1 MEKWKIIRNDDNEII
16 KYSLTENIYIQRD
29 YARSFT
35 SNKYYN
41 QLIVNNKLIAMTGPG
56 TGFTL
61 KSLKDLG
68 ERYLTERNIPN
79 SRSELEY
86 IIKDKL
92 TYFPDET
99 YLHKWFCQIFNSLG
113 EMIGYILEENK
124 EDALRKWEEKEFIKI

>member
-1 MEKWKIIRNDDNEII
+1 
-16 KYSLTENIYIQRD
+16 
-29 YARSFT
+29 
-35 SNKYYN
+35 
-41 QLIVNNKLIAMTGPG
+41 MTGPG